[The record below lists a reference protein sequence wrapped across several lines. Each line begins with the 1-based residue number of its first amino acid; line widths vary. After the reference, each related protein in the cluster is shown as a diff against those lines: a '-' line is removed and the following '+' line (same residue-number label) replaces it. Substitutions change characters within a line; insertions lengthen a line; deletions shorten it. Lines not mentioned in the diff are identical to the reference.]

1 MPESTASPS
10 VAHSSSAAVSLVA
23 NELLRAAERTAVAA
37 APALDQLA
45 DALLAADRVFL
56 TGAGRSGIA
65 LRMTAM
71 RLMHLGLDVH
81 VVGEPTAPAIRAG
94 DLLLTAS
101 GSGSTESVVRA
112 ARTASDEGAAVAAI
126 TADAGSAL
134 GRLSDVV
141 VVVPAAQ
148 KLDRSAAASRQYA
161 GSLFEQL
168 VIVIGDGLFHAM
180 WGRQGTSADELWPR
194 HANLE

>member
-10 VAHSSSAAVSLVA
+10 VARSSSAAVSLVA
-23 NELLRAAERTAVAA
+23 NEMLRAAERTAVAA
-37 APALDQLA
+37 ASALDDLA
-45 DALLAADRVFL
+45 DALFAADRVFL
-56 TGAGRSGIA
+56 VGAGRSGIA

-81 VVGEPTAPAIRAG
+81 VVGEATAPAIRAG

-101 GSGSTESVVRA
+101 GSGGTESVVRA
-112 ARTASDEGAAVAAI
+112 ARTASGAGASVAAI
-126 TADAGSAL
+126 TTDADSAL
-134 GRLSDVV
+134 GRLADVV

-168 VIVIGDGLFHAM
+168 VVVIGDGLFHAM
-180 WGRQGTSADELWPR
+180 WERQGTSADELWPR